1 MDYRTLSTKLRDLEK
16 TAPVKAEV
24 LKAVLQGQSF
34 KAIADT
40 RNTAEGT
47 IRKQVADLYAL
58 LEMKT
63 KGKQRR
69 SELVE
74 LFSQY
79 ETELKQDG
87 LTDYIPLSAI
97 PPGSYPEPGCLP
109 VDSPYFQERETDKI
123 LKQAFQ
129 IYQPS
134 QPLLLIRVKGCK
146 GFGKSSA
153 LTHLRHFLEQEQQHL
168 VGLVNLENFPPDTLD
183 NLNDLVYQFTYAV
196 TQEFKTGLKDHEP
209 RDLKSSWNDD
219 IAPGL
224 NCTSYLQDYVFS
236 KIHQPKTLLID
247 GMDAVLE
254 SQSTSFPFSQ
264 LLRSWYE
271 EKMKKVTT
279 SPVIWPHLVIAY
291 STEPYAKYDQIAG
304 SPLQNVGR
312 DLELPELTKAQVL
325 RQAQMYG
332 LKGKLEAQVEVLMEW
347 VGGHPELVNRSLY
360 ELVKN
365 SQLTPNQLFN
375 NAIQLNGVFDD
386 YLLTNLQRLQANP
399 KLLDCF
405 KKIITD
411 QDCDDD
417 IDRFQLVKIGLIQS
431 SSTTSVPYRL
441 YREYFK
447 KYLGI
452 QND

>member
-1 MDYRTLSTKLRDLEK
+1 MDYQTLSTKLRELEQIAPDK
-16 TAPVKAEV
+16 TEV
-24 LKAVLQGQSF
+24 LKAVLQGQSA
-34 KAIADT
+34 KAIAQT
-40 RNTAEGT
+40 RQKKEGT
-47 IRKQVADLYAL
+47 IRKQVSDLYTFW
-58 LEMKT
+58 EMKT
-63 KGKQRR
+63 ERKQRR
-69 SELVE
+69 SELIE
-74 LFSQY
+74 LFSRY
-79 ETELKQDG
+79 EAELKQDG

-97 PPGSYPEPGCLP
+97 PPGNYPEPGSLP

-146 GFGKSSA
+146 GFGKSSS

-168 VGLVNLENFPPDTLD
+168 VGLVNLEYFPTDTLN

-196 TQEFKTGLKDHEP
+196 AQAFKTGLKDDGLP
-209 RDLKSSWNDD
+209 DLKSYWNRD

-224 NCTSYLQDYVFS
+224 KCTSYLQDYVFS
-236 KIHQPKTLLID
+236 KINQPKTLLID
-247 GMDAVLE
+247 GMDKVLE
-254 SQSTSFPFSQ
+254 SKSTSFPFSQ

-279 SPVIWPHLVIAY
+279 APIIWPHLVIAY
-291 STEPYAKYDQIAG
+291 STEPYVKYDQIAG
-304 SPLQNVGR
+304 SILQNVGR

-325 RQAQMYG
+325 HQAQMYG
-332 LKGKLEAQVEVLMEW
+332 LKGKLDAQVEVLMEW

-365 SQLTPNQLFN
+365 PELTLDQLFS
-375 NAIQLNGVFDD
+375 NAIQLNSVFND
-386 YLLTNLQRLQANP
+386 YLLTNLTLLQANP

-405 KKIITD
+405 KKIIMD
-411 QDCDDD
+411 QNCDDD
-417 IDRFQLVKIGLIQS
+417 IDRFQLVKAGLIQS

>member
-1 MDYRTLSTKLRDLEK
+1 M
-16 TAPVKAEV
+16 
-24 LKAVLQGQSF
+24 LKAVLQDQSF
-34 KAIADT
+34 QAIADT
-40 RNTAEGT
+40 RNTAKGT

-63 KGKQRR
+63 ERKQRR
-69 SELVE
+69 SELIE
-74 LFSQY
+74 LFSRY
-79 ETELKQDG
+79 EAELKQDG

-97 PPGSYPEPGCLP
+97 PPVNYPEPGSLP

-146 GFGKSSA
+146 GFGKSST
-153 LTHLRHFLEQEQQHL
+153 LTHLRHFLEQEKQHL
-168 VGLVNLENFPPDTLD
+168 VGLVKLENFPPDTLN
-183 NLNDLVYQFTYAV
+183 NLNNLVYQFTYAV
-196 TQEFKTGLKDHEP
+196 TQAFKIGLKDDELP
-209 RDLKSSWNDD
+209 DLKSRWNDD

-271 EKMKKVTT
+271 ERMKKVTT
-279 SPVIWPHLVIAY
+279 APVIWPHLVMAY
-291 STEPYAKYDQIAG
+291 STEPYAKYEKIAG
-304 SPLQNVGR
+304 SPMQNVGR

-332 LKGKLEAQVEVLMEW
+332 LKGKLDAHQVEVLMEW

-365 SQLTPNQLFN
+365 PQLNLEQLFSD
-375 NAIQLNGVFDD
+375 AIQLNSVFND
-386 YLLTNLQRLQANP
+386 YLLTNLTLLQANP
-399 KLLDCF
+399 KLLEGF

-417 IDRFQLVKIGLIQS
+417 LDRFQLVKAGLIQS
-431 SSTTSVPYRL
+431 PLTPSVPYRL

-447 KYLGI
+447 KNLGI
-452 QND
+452 KND